1 MIGWLIYSEAD
12 AERNRTYIDWL
23 VSGALENGFELKL
36 LYTEDI
42 VIGIRNGVNILYDQ
56 GKELSKPAFV
66 IMRSIS
72 QILSSHFEEMGIR
85 TFNNLAI
92 STMANH
98 KFLTHQKLSN
108 LGIPMLDTFYYK
120 KNTMIKSFDTVQF
133 PCVLKNCTGRGG
145 NEVYFINNQ
154 EELLEI
160 VQNSNFDELLIQN
173 VAEQLGKDLR
183 VFIIGKEIVAAVL
196 RYSEKDFRA
205 NFSLGGGAML
215 YELSQ
220 NEKEIIQKIVDHFDF
235 DFVGIDFMFDA
246 NNQLILNEIEDVV
259 GSRTLYT
266 VSNID
271 IVSLYMDYIKKQI
284 NC

>member
-12 AERNRTYIDWL
+12 AKRNRTYIDWL

-66 IMRSIS
+66 IMRAIS

-85 TFNNLAI
+85 TFNNQTIA
-92 STMANH
+92 TMANH
-98 KFLTHQKLSN
+98 KFLTHQKLSS
-108 LGIPMLDTFYYK
+108 LGIPMLDTLYYK
-120 KNTMIKSFDTVQF
+120 KSTMTKSLETVQF

-145 NEVYFINNQ
+145 SEVYFINNQ
-154 EELLEI
+154 ETLQEI

-183 VFIIGKEIVAAVL
+183 VFIIGKEIIAAVL

-220 NEKEIIQKIVDHFDF
+220 KEKELIQKIVDHFDF

-266 VSNID
+266 VSDID

>member
-23 VSGALENGFELKL
+23 VSGAMENGFELKL

-42 VIGIRNGVNILYDQ
+42 VIGIRNSVNILYYQ

-66 IMRSIS
+66 IMRTIT
-72 QILSSHFEEMGIR
+72 QILSSHIEEMGIR
-85 TFNNLAI
+85 IFNNEAI

-120 KNTMIKSFDTVQF
+120 KSTITKSLDTIHF

-145 NEVYFINNQ
+145 SEVYFINNQ
-154 EELLEI
+154 EELLDTL
-160 VQNSNFDELLIQN
+160 QNSNFDELIIQN
-173 VAEQLGKDLR
+173 IAEQLGKDLR

-205 NFSLGGGAML
+205 NFSLGGGAIL
-215 YELSQ
+215 YELSK
-220 NEKEIIQKIVDHFDF
+220 NEKELIQKIVDHFDF
-235 DFVGIDFMFDA
+235 DFVGIDFMFNA

-266 VSNID
+266 VSDID
-271 IVSLYMDYIKKQI
+271 IVSLYMEYIKKQI
-284 NC
+284 KC

>member
-12 AERNRTYIDWL
+12 AKRNRTYIDWL

-66 IMRSIS
+66 IMRAIS

-85 TFNNLAI
+85 TFNNQTIA
-92 STMANH
+92 TMANH
-98 KFLTHQKLSN
+98 KFLTYQKLSS
-108 LGIPMLDTFYYK
+108 LGIPMLDTLYYK
-120 KNTMIKSFDTVQF
+120 KSTMTKSLDTVQF

-145 NEVYFINNQ
+145 SEVYFINNQ
-154 EELLEI
+154 EELQEI

-183 VFIIGKEIVAAVL
+183 VFIIGKEIIAAVL

-220 NEKEIIQKIVDHFDF
+220 KEKELIQKIVDHFDF
-235 DFVGIDFMFDA
+235 DFVGIDFMFGA

-266 VSNID
+266 VSDID

>member
-12 AERNRTYIDWL
+12 AERNRKYIDWL

-42 VIGIRNGVNILYDQ
+42 VIGIRNGVNILYYQ

-85 TFNNLAI
+85 TFNNQAI

-98 KFLTHQKLSN
+98 KFLTHQKLSS
-108 LGIPMLDTFYYK
+108 LGIPMLGTFYYK
-120 KNTMIKSFDTVQF
+120 KSTITKSLDTVQF

-145 NEVYFINNQ
+145 SEVYFINNQ
-154 EELLEI
+154 EELLDI
-160 VQNSNFDELLIQN
+160 VQSSNFDELLIQN

-183 VFIIGKEIVAAVL
+183 VFIIGKEIIAAVL

-220 NEKEIIQKIVDHFDF
+220 NEKELIQKIVDRFDF

-266 VSNID
+266 VSDID
-271 IVSLYMDYIKKQI
+271 IVSLFMDYIKKQI

>member
-1 MIGWLIYSEAD
+1 
-12 AERNRTYIDWL
+12 
-23 VSGALENGFELKL
+23 
-36 LYTEDI
+36 
-42 VIGIRNGVNILYDQ
+42 
-56 GKELSKPAFV
+56 
-66 IMRSIS
+66 
-72 QILSSHFEEMGIR
+72 
-85 TFNNLAI
+85 
-92 STMANH
+92 
-98 KFLTHQKLSN
+98 
-108 LGIPMLDTFYYK
+108 
-120 KNTMIKSFDTVQF
+120 
-133 PCVLKNCTGRGG
+133 VLKNCTGRGG
-145 NEVYFINNQ
+145 SEVYFINNQ
-154 EELLEI
+154 EELLET

-215 YELSQ
+215 YELS
-220 NEKEIIQKIVDHFDF
+220 EKEKELIQKIVDHFDF

-266 VSNID
+266 VSDID

-284 NC
+284 KC

>member
-42 VIGIRNGVNILYDQ
+42 VIGIRNGVNILSYK

-85 TFNNLAI
+85 TFNNQAI

-98 KFLTHQKLSN
+98 KFLTHQKLSS
-108 LGIPMLDTFYYK
+108 LGIPMLDTLYYK
-120 KNTMIKSFDTVQF
+120 KSTMTKSLDTVQF

-145 NEVYFINNQ
+145 SEVYFINNQ
-154 EELLEI
+154 EELQEI

-183 VFIIGKEIVAAVL
+183 VFIIGKEIIAAVL

-220 NEKEIIQKIVDHFDF
+220 KEKELIQKIVDHFDF

-266 VSNID
+266 VSDID
-271 IVSLYMDYIKKQI
+271 IVSLYMNYIKKQI

>member
-12 AERNRTYIDWL
+12 AKRNRTYIDWL

-85 TFNNLAI
+85 TFNNQTIA
-92 STMANH
+92 TMANH
-98 KFLTHQKLSN
+98 KFLTHQKLSS
-108 LGIPMLDTFYYK
+108 LGIPMLDTLYYK
-120 KNTMIKSFDTVQF
+120 KSTMTKSLDTVQF

-145 NEVYFINNQ
+145 SEVYFINNQ
-154 EELLEI
+154 EELQEI

-183 VFIIGKEIVAAVL
+183 VFIIGKEIIAAVL

-220 NEKEIIQKIVDHFDF
+220 KEKELIQKIVDHFDF

-266 VSNID
+266 VSDID
-271 IVSLYMDYIKKQI
+271 IVSLYMNYIKKQI

>member
-1 MIGWLIYSEAD
+1 MIGWLIYSEVD
-12 AERNRTYIDWL
+12 AEKNRTYIDWL
-23 VSGALENGFELKL
+23 VSSASKNGIELKL
-36 LYTEDI
+36 IYTEHI
-42 VIGIRNGVNILYDQ
+42 VIGVRNGINILCYE
-56 GKELSKPAFV
+56 GKELCKPAFV
-66 IMRSIS
+66 IMRAIS

-85 TFNNLAI
+85 TFNNRAI

-98 KFLTHQKLSN
+98 KFLTHQKLAS

-120 KNTMIKSFDTVQF
+120 KSTIIKSLGIVHF

-145 NEVYFINNQ
+145 SEVYFINNQ
-154 EELLEI
+154 EELLET
-160 VQNSNFDELLIQN
+160 VQNSNFDELLIQS

-205 NFSLGGGAML
+205 NFSLGGSAML
-215 YELSQ
+215 YELSKY
-220 NEKEIIQKIVDHFDF
+220 ERELIQKIVDSFDF

-266 VSNID
+266 VSDID

-284 NC
+284 K